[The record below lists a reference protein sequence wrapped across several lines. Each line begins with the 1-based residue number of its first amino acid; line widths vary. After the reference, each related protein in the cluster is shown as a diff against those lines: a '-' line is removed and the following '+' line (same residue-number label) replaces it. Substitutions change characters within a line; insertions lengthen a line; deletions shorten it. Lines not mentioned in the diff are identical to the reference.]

1 MSAGHPF
8 RRRPALRIGGLW
20 DRNAGNAA
28 ILTNGV
34 CTKNPSFPGAFTR
47 FIDRPGFTI
56 EPGDMGF
63 MDRAI
68 GPPTI
73 FNQKQIAWDRARYGG
88 GRAFDVE
95 VNAAIEG
102 GPSDLSDEDPI
113 GNPGDWRD
121 HASL

>member
-1 MSAGHPF
+1 MSNASCANSWP
-8 RRRPALRIGGLW
+8 RPDAVCDLAIS
-20 DRNAGNAA
+20 DEKSPAA
-28 ILTNGV
+28 T
-34 CTKNPSFPGAFTR
+34 FTR

-68 GPPTI
+68 GPPAI

-88 GRAFDVE
+88 GRAFDVV

-102 GPSDLSDEDPI
+102 GPSDLSDEDPV
-113 GNPGDWRD
+113 GNPGDQRD